1 MNYLLALT
9 VNLAGMF
16 LIYSLMADALLRLS
30 WHRRGMIPVLAAI
43 IIAGQFWI
51 VPALIVRHSTAA
63 GVASYS
69 FSYCNWLISGFSIIV
84 LCQAV
89 RWIPRQLEDS
99 ARLDGCGRFGTYWH
113 VLLPLVRRE
122 LGLIGFLTLIGTS
135 VLLAT
140 PLVVFDGGFLTQW
153 LARLQPVWR
162 GGLAPTGNIGL
173 MMGASLVA
181 TLPIIVVFFFAKR
194 HLQTTSAGGTGAV
207 PSRREDATAGVPP
220 TSH

>member
-9 VNLAGMF
+9 VNFAGM
-16 LIYSLMADALLRLS
+16 LVIYSLMADALLRLS
-30 WHRRGMIPVLAAI
+30 WRRHGTIPVLLAI

-69 FSYCNWLISGFSIIV
+69 FSYCNWLIAGFSIIV

-99 ARLDGCGRFGTYWH
+99 ARLDGCGWFEIYWH

-122 LGLIGFLTLIGTS
+122 LWLIGFLTLIGTS

-153 LARLQPVWR
+153 LARLLPAWQN
-162 GGLAPTGNIGL
+162 GLAPTGNIGL

-181 TLPIIVVFFFAKR
+181 TLPVIVVFFLTKPL
-194 HLQTTSAGGTGAV
+194 LQSPTPGGGTGSL
-207 PSRREDATAGVPP
+207 PSMR
-220 TSH
+220 

>member
-9 VNLAGMF
+9 VNLAGML
-16 LIYSLMADALLRLS
+16 LIYSLMADALLLLR
-30 WHRRGMIPVLAAI
+30 WHRNGMVAVLATI
-43 IIAGQFWI
+43 VIAGQFWI
-51 VPALIVRHSTAA
+51 VPALIVRNSTAA
-63 GVASYS
+63 GLASYS

-89 RWIPRQLEDS
+89 RWIPRQLEDA
-99 ARLDGCGRFGTYWH
+99 ARLDGCGWFGTYWH

-122 LGLIGFLTLIGTS
+122 LWLIGFLTLIGTS

-140 PLVVFDGGFLTQW
+140 PLVVFDGGFLTQV
-153 LARLQPVWR
+153 LARLLPAWQ

-181 TLPIIVVFFFAKR
+181 TIPVIVVFIFTKGPLLKGR
-194 HLQTTSAGGTGAV
+194 EPAG
-207 PSRREDATAGVPP
+207 
-220 TSH
+220 